1 MKSDSISKANA
12 TCQQKGIDAVFH
24 QFLGRINLKRFEIGF
39 WFLRLSFSIIACII
53 IIASF
58 AIALIAKGFK
68 RLTPSR
74 W

>member
-39 WFLRLSFSIIACII
+39 WFLRLIKNIKRINNNDENDIIEPMLFDQAVTYK
-53 IIASF
+53 A
-58 AIALIAKGFK
+58 
-68 RLTPSR
+68 
-74 W
+74 